1 MGVPSEA
8 AQFGNFIIS
17 KWRDLTSTDNGYFR
31 CHKDG
36 NFDNHDSSNVVLVSP
51 AEAFRAL
58 HKGEGDACNW
68 VVGLT
73 DEEIAFVQANAASF
87 YITYSELLQRE
98 EAAPASPPAGM
109 YDARLEEDMQAALAH
124 PEVVRLMAEGDAALA
139 AGASERAVE
148 LFTAAKHIRDQ
159 LLPLNMSMDSSSPT
173 RQARHGRRAGS
184 SAGSEGSAAGSP
196 AGAAPEGGPPAGATP
211 AGASSA
217 GATPAGASSAGS
229 SPVGATPAG
238 SSPAG
243 ATPATAS
250 PSIKTASTTSAEPA
264 PNVACA
270 STQPAIT

>member
-73 DEEIAFVQANAASF
+73 DEEIAFVKANAASF

-184 SAGSEGSAAGSP
+184 SAGSEGSAAGS
-196 AGAAPEGGPPAGATP
+196 AAAAPSRERG
-211 AGASSA
+211 SVVS
-217 GATPAGASSAGS
+217 S
-229 SPVGATPAG
+229 SPSQRRQPQGAPTPKEEV
-238 SSPAG
+238 
-243 ATPATAS
+243 AS
-250 PSIKTASTTSAEPA
+250 RIAARKEVLRP
-264 PNVACA
+264 
-270 STQPAIT
+270 

>member
-8 AQFGNFIIS
+8 AQFGNLIIS
-17 KWRDLTSTDNGYFR
+17 KWRDLTSADNGYFR
-31 CHKDG
+31 CHTDG
-36 NFDNHDSSNVVLVSP
+36 NFDNYDPSNVVLISP

-87 YITYSELLQRE
+87 YITYERKRE

-148 LFTAAKHIRDQ
+148 LYTAAKHIRDQ

-184 SAGSEGSAAGSP
+184 SAGSEGSVAGSAAGS
-196 AGAAPEGGPPAGATP
+196 AAAAPSRERG
-211 AGASSA
+211 SVVS
-217 GATPAGASSAGS
+217 S
-229 SPVGATPAG
+229 SPSQRRQPQGAPTP
-238 SSPAG
+238 
-243 ATPATAS
+243 
-250 PSIKTASTTSAEPA
+250 KEE
-264 PNVACA
+264 VAA
-270 STQPAIT
+270 RIAARKEVLER